1 MSSDNSVISN
11 DALHANIRIKIEP
24 GTSESESS
32 MSEPST
38 SELPSTSLSE
48 KVKSIKM
55 EPGLPTTTQ
64 RLISYRLPRDLTLG
78 GNIKVERPKKVYTP
92 NLNVQRNKKKE

>member
-11 DALHANIRIKIEP
+11 DAPHANIRIKIEP
-24 GTSESESS
+24 GTSESEPN

-38 SELPSTSLSE
+38 SVSSTSLSE
-48 KVKSIKM
+48 RMKSIKV
-55 EPGLPTTTQ
+55 EPGLSTTTTQ

-78 GNIKVERPKKVYTP
+78 GNIKVEKPKKVYIP